1 MLKTSNTKF
10 HLRSQPSPLKSVFLF
25 GLVLPLKC
33 IFSQAP
39 PPPHFITLSF
49 TSAHCSYAVFPQPH
63 PLLSFPLSLIILL
76 SFDNTHPSPPP
87 SPSPS
92 PPIKAHL
99 ACIRLQ
105 SVNCLVHIRYPPQ
118 FRI

>member
-1 MLKTSNTKF
+1 MLKTSNAKF
-10 HLRSQPSPLKSVFLF
+10 HLRSQPSPLKSFFLF
-25 GLVLPLKC
+25 GQVLPLKC
-33 IFSQAP
+33 FFSQGPP

-49 TSAHCSYAVFPQPH
+49 TSAHCSYAVFPQPQL
-63 PLLSFPLSLIILL
+63 LLSFPLSLIMLL
-76 SFDNTHPSPPP
+76 SFDNSHPSPP
-87 SPSPS
+87 SPFPS

-105 SVNCLVHIRYPPQ
+105 SVNSLVHIRYPPQ